1 MKSCA
6 FTGHRPQ
13 NLPFGFREDDE
24 RCTALK
30 ETLKKQIISL
40 ITDENVTHFIS
51 GMALGVDMYAAEIV
65 LELKKTYPGIT
76 LESAIPCETQ
86 AAKWNAA
93 MRERYYGI
101 AAQCDKE
108 TLLQTHYTPDCM
120 DKRNRYMVDHA
131 DYIIAVWD
139 GKPSGMESTIRRLLA
154 MKKSKLK
161 QNNTVQEIRALKQ
174 KLAHKQSLLSG
185 MYVDLK
191 EGLLSQEEYGHH
203 REIIGEDIRALE
215 LKLSEL
221 ESAKMEAEEQ
231 ITGEMKWKFMI
242 QRYYDAT
249 EISADMADAFIE
261 SMKLHADGSLEIK
274 LSYMDEF
281 EALTSTCERLRKEVA

>member
-30 ETLKKQIISL
+30 ETLKKQIVSL

-120 DKRNRYMVDHA
+120 DKRNRYMVDQA
-131 DYIIAVWD
+131 DVLTVVWD
-139 GKPSGMESTIRRLLA
+139 GSPSGTG
-154 MKKSKLK
+154 K
-161 QNNTVQEIRALKQ
+161 TVRYAHQQGKPVIIINPVSLDVTQE
-174 KLAHKQSLLSG
+174 
-185 MYVDLK
+185 
-191 EGLLSQEEYGHH
+191 
-203 REIIGEDIRALE
+203 
-215 LKLSEL
+215 
-221 ESAKMEAEEQ
+221 
-231 ITGEMKWKFMI
+231 
-242 QRYYDAT
+242 
-249 EISADMADAFIE
+249 
-261 SMKLHADGSLEIK
+261 
-274 LSYMDEF
+274 
-281 EALTSTCERLRKEVA
+281 